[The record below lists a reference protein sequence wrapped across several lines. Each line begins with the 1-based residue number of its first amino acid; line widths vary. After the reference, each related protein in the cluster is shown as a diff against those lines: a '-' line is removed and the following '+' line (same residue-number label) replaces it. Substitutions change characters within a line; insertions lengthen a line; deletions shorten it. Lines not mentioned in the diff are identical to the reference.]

1 MIAVLYFVLRLKQL
15 WRILKRLGVAVSLLL
30 AVFMFLTVY
39 VLIKTSYSWIM
50 PAAVI
55 LCLLCYHNERKDKD
69 FLLQQVKCSAL
80 LLMVEYI
87 Y

>member
-1 MIAVLYFVLRLKQL
+1 MMAVLYFVLRLKQL

-30 AVFMFLTVY
+30 AAFMFLAFY

-55 LCLLCYHNERKDKD
+55 LSCYAIIT
-69 FLLQQVKCSAL
+69 SAKTKTFCRSKL
-80 LLMVEYI
+80 NA
-87 Y
+87 